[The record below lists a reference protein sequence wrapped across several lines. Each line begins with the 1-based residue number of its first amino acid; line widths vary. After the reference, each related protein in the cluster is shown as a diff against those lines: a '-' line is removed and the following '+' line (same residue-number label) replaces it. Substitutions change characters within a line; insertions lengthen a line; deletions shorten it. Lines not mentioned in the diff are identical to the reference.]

1 MVGKFG
7 KFFFIVSVNSVFSSP
22 PPLLSVLLLK
32 ILLQKLLRKTPLFL
46 VSVNSVFSLSVP
58 LDPRE
63 PPPLPC
69 VLSSSSRAS
78 LSEQRPFYILRKLRK
93 FNFVYRPSTC
103 GIPICEPIMQSKT
116 HITSNNSGYYKNAA
130 IKKVYR
136 PVNSEFTNNHFPRA
150 PAEIIKECK
159 LRSVSKSS

>member
-1 MVGKFG
+1 M
-7 KFFFIVSVNSVFSSP
+7 SLNSFFSSP

-32 ILLQKLLRKTPLFL
+32 ILLRKLLRKTPLFIWSKNSIFSLFALCPFLWILGSRPRCL
-46 VSVNSVFSLSVP
+46 VFFLASLLLHSQSSALFIYSVNSVNSILFT
-58 LDPRE
+58 
-63 PPPLPC
+63 
-69 VLSSSSRAS
+69 VLS
-78 LSEQRPFYILRKLRK
+78 
-93 FNFVYRPSTC
+93 TC
-103 GIPICEPIMQSKT
+103 CIPICEHIMQSKT

-150 PAEIIKECK
+150 PAEIIKECE